1 MRRLL
6 STCLIAAVLISS
18 AAPFSASAQTT
29 PAPTPSASKDP
40 HGNWFAVMRLSNRSF
55 ISVVA
60 DHDKAICVV
69 EDVTETSLT
78 CATGGLL
85 NHKEHIF
92 PRQEISSIRVFRAGR
107 YAEVGALIGA
117 GVGAVTGIIIAA
129 ASDNTSSGSG
139 QFGGTRGELYV
150 VVPLLFAGL
159 VSALGISI
167 GFITGLIHHPTIY
180 LRA

>member
-40 HGNWFAVMRLSNRSF
+40 HGNWLAVMRLSNRSF

-60 DHDKAICVV
+60 DHDKALCVV
-69 EDVTETSLT
+69 EDITETSLT

-85 NHKEHIF
+85 NHKEHTF
-92 PRQEISSIRVFRAGR
+92 PRQEISSIRAFRAGR

-117 GVGAVTGIIIAA
+117 GEGAVTGIIVD
-129 ASDNTSSGSG
+129 ASYSTSSNSG
-139 QFGGTRGELYV
+139 QSGATTGAAYVIV
-150 VVPLLFAGL
+150 VVLFAAV
-159 VSALGISI
+159 VSVLGASI